1 VRPRATGTLECSA
14 SSRLVLPKSEP
25 ECCPDPRDPTTIKS
39 TEFGAAIIR
48 SRVEHGLILSRA
60 SRRTLMVVELAQ
72 SSWSSTTPDGVR
84 NSVTDRF
91 HIVRLEIPCELV
103 NRPGRG
109 YLLTLR
115 NED

>member
-1 VRPRATGTLECSA
+1 MLGEFKAGTPQKRA
-14 SSRLVLPKSEP
+14 RVLS
-25 ECCPDPRDPTTIKS
+25 DPRDPTTIKS

-48 SRVEHGLILSRA
+48 SRAEHGLILSR
-60 SRRTLMVVELAQ
+60 SPRTVMVVELAQ